1 MVNKLA
7 LVFAFL
13 TTSIDIIFLFSMV
26 NETIKQIG
34 LVFLAIG
41 ITLFIL
47 LGMSKGYIW
56 LKQRR
61 RKNEG

>member
-1 MVNKLA
+1 ME
-7 LVFAFL
+7 
-13 TTSIDIIFLFSMV
+13 
-26 NETIKQIG
+26 NEIIKQIG

-47 LGMSKGYIW
+47 LGMSKAYIW

-61 RKNEG
+61 E

>member
-1 MVNKLA
+1 M
-7 LVFAFL
+7 
-13 TTSIDIIFLFSMV
+13 
-26 NETIKQIG
+26 NEIG

-47 LGMSKGYIW
+47 LGMSKAYIW

-61 RKNEG
+61 GKNEG

>member
-1 MVNKLA
+1 
-7 LVFAFL
+7 L
-13 TTSIDIIFLFSMV
+13 TTIIDIILLLSIYAISHPNLMV
-26 NETIKQIG
+26 IDIIRQIG

-47 LGMSKGYIW
+47 LGMSKAYIW